1 MVSAAQPRNVLT
13 VPNLITA
20 VRLACLP
27 VFLWLLIGRNDH
39 AQAALL
45 LGVLGMSD
53 WVDGWVARRFNQ
65 RSSFGALF
73 DPATDRILFIVGT
86 GAVLA
91 SGAIPLWFGMAIIVR
106 ESVVG
111 AAMVIATLFGMRR
124 FEVSL
129 LGKRYTFLLMTAV
142 PLLLLGSSSHVTASM
157 AEVTGWVLGAPG
169 LVLSYYTAF
178 AYIPKIRENLIAG
191 RSQRNLTKD
200 S

>member
-1 MVSAAQPRNVLT
+1 MSVAPTRNVLT

-20 VRLACLP
+20 ARLACLP
-27 VFLWLLIGRNDH
+27 VFLWVLFGRDDR

-91 SGAIPLWFGMAIIVR
+91 SGAIPLWFAVAIIAR
-106 ESVVG
+106 ETVVS
-111 AAMVIATLFGMRR
+111 AVMVIATLFGMHR
-124 FEVSL
+124 FDVSL
-129 LGKRYTFLLMTAV
+129 LGKRYTFLLMMAV
-142 PLLLLGSSSHVTASM
+142 PLLLLGSSDHVTASA
-157 AEVTGWVLGAPG
+157 AEVTGWVLGVPG
-169 LVLSYYTAF
+169 LILCYYTAF
-178 AYIPKIRENLIAG
+178 AYIPKIRENLIIG
-191 RSQRNLTKD
+191 RGQRNLAKD

>member
-1 MVSAAQPRNVLT
+1 MSVAPTRNFLT

-20 VRLACLP
+20 ARLACLP
-27 VFLWLLIGRNDH
+27 VFLWLLFGRDDH
-39 AQAALL
+39 AQAAVL

-91 SGAIPLWFGMAIIVR
+91 SGAIPPWFAVAIIAR
-106 ESVVG
+106 ETVVS
-111 AAMVIATLFGMRR
+111 AVMVIATLFGMRR
-124 FEVSL
+124 FDVSL
-129 LGKRYTFLLMTAV
+129 LGKRYTFLLMMAV
-142 PLLLLGSSSHVTASM
+142 PLLLLGSSDHVTASA
-157 AEVTGWVLGAPG
+157 AEIIGWVLGVPG
-169 LVLSYYTAF
+169 LILCYYTAF
-178 AYIPKIRENLIAG
+178 AYIPKIRENLIIG
-191 RSQRNLTKD
+191 RGQRNLAKD